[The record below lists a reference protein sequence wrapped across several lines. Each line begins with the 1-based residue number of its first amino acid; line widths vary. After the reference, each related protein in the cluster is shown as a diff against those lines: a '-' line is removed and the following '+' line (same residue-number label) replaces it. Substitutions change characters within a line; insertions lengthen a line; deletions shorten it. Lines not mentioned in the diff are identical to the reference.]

1 VTPEGK
7 VENIKVLSGNAALAQ
22 AAIEAVAN
30 WRYEPFRVGG
40 KPVAAE
46 TLIRVN
52 FKLSQVRP

>member
-1 VTPEGK
+1 
-7 VENIKVLSGNAALAQ
+7 VLSGNAALAQ
-22 AAIEAVAN
+22 AAIEAVAH

-40 KPVAAE
+40 KPVAGE